1 MFLRAVGKTEKLW
14 FMRVILNLLNE
25 KPILVAF
32 RGLNLE
38 QVNFIF
44 KVQYNLTA
52 RQNKT
57 NGASEH
63 QFEKL
68 VMSK

>member
-1 MFLRAVGKTEKLW
+1 M
-14 FMRVILNLLNE
+14 
-25 KPILVAF
+25 
-32 RGLNLE
+32 
-38 QVNFIF
+38 IF

-52 RQNKT
+52 RQNKA

>member
-25 KPILVAF
+25 EPILVAF

-38 QVNFIF
+38 QV
-44 KVQYNLTA
+44 
-52 RQNKT
+52 
-57 NGASEH
+57 
-63 QFEKL
+63 KL
-68 VMSK
+68 HSKFNII